1 MGQQLD
7 QEYEFVQVVK
17 HKSHLLFNFLDM
29 EALEAEMS
37 TDEAREWGKKIIL
50 RIPSMLLSLLNKN
63 QKLTNAT
70 IRS

>member
-1 MGQQLD
+1 MGQELD

-29 EALEAEMS
+29 ETLEAEMS

-50 RIPSMLLSLLNKN
+50 RIPSMRLSLLNKN